1 MTLRNKN
8 IQTSYIKTMTTSEPS
23 NTRRSL
29 LASAPAPAFKIV
41 VLGDSSVGKTSLVH
55 RFTTNKFDLHTSN
68 TIGAAFITKIFSPFE
83 NEEHKVKLEIWD
95 TAGQERYRSLTPM
108 YYRNAKAALVCFDL
122 SNFESSI
129 KTARYWIQQLELNNS
144 ADANDRIEIRLVGT
158 KSDLAPNK
166 TSEIQDQ
173 LDELIADQPNVKH
186 YHETSSKEGTGV
198 VELFN
203 QIVKDIDEHFFT
215 EYYNQISNNQED
227 QIGNMLSTR
236 ASSISNCC

>member
-1 MTLRNKN
+1 
-8 IQTSYIKTMTTSEPS
+8 MTTSEPS

-108 YYRNAKAALVCFDL
+108 YYMNAKAALVCFDL

>member
-1 MTLRNKN
+1 
-8 IQTSYIKTMTTSEPS
+8 MTTSEPS

>member
-1 MTLRNKN
+1 M
-8 IQTSYIKTMTTSEPS
+8 SS
-23 NTRRSL
+23 NESSNSRRSSL
-29 LASAPAPAFKIV
+29 NSAPAPPFKIV

-68 TIGAAFITKIFSPFE
+68 TIGAAFITKVFSPFQ

-108 YYRNAKAALVCFDL
+108 YYRNAKTALVCFDL

-129 KTARYWIQQLELNNS
+129 SAAKYWIQQLELNNS
-144 ADANDRIEIRLVGT
+144 SDASDKVEIRLVGT
-158 KSDLAPNK
+158 KLDLAPNK
-166 TSEIQDQ
+166 RTEIQHQ
-173 LDELIADQPNVKH
+173 IDELIAQQPNIKQ

-198 VELFN
+198 VELFS
-203 QIVKDIDEHFFT
+203 QIVKDINEEFFT
-215 EYYNQISNNQED
+215 NYYEQTRNNRQD
-227 QIGNMLSTR
+227 QIGNMLNTR

>member
-1 MTLRNKN
+1 M
-8 IQTSYIKTMTTSEPS
+8 SAHEAS
-23 NTRRSL
+23 NSRRSSF
-29 LASAPAPAFKIV
+29 ASAPAPPFKIV

-68 TIGAAFITKIFSPFE
+68 TIGAAFITKVFSPFE
-83 NEEHKVKLEIWD
+83 NQEHKVKLEIWD

-122 SNFESSI
+122 SNFESSFS
-129 KTARYWIQQLELNNS
+129 TAKYWILQLELNNTG
-144 ADANDRIEIRLVGT
+144 DANDRIEIRLVGT
-158 KSDLAPNK
+158 KLDLAPNK
-166 TSEIQDQ
+166 RIEIQDQ
-173 LDELIADQPNVKH
+173 LDELIQEQPNVKQ

-203 QIVKDIDEHFFT
+203 QIVKDIDEEFFT
-215 EYYNQISNNQED
+215 KYYELIKNTPHD